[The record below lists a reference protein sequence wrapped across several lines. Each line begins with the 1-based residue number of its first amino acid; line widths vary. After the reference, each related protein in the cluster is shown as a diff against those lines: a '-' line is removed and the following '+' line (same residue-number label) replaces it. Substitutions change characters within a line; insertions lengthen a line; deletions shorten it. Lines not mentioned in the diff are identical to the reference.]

1 MGLGLFMPPSTRDL
15 NQVNLGKSYILTMT
29 SQQPS
34 KQNQPDQAENL
45 AADRFPVVGIGASA
59 GGLEAFRQLLS
70 HLPTDTGMAFVLIQH
85 LDPNHRSLL
94 REILARE
101 TAMPAIEVANNMEVE
116 PNCVYVIP
124 PNTKMTIERGRLKL
138 TPRDKNRAMIKP
150 VDTFFLSLA
159 ADLGNKAIVVVLSG
173 GDGDGA
179 RGLEAVK
186 EAGGITFAQSE
197 DSAQVTS
204 MPNTAVATGGV
215 DFILPP
221 QKIAEELANISQH
234 PYIASPTPA
243 RAAEVLINDESAM
256 QTILALLR
264 TATGVNFTQYKHGT
278 LNRRILRRMVV
289 YKLENIHDYVTYLC
303 GHAAEVQALFEDI
316 LIHVTSFF
324 RDSNAFKAL
333 QTKVFPAIA
342 NKGPEVPIRIW
353 VAGCS
358 TGEEAYSIAMCLLEY
373 LDNQPIKPPIQIFA
387 TDISDRVIETA
398 RAGFYPSSSVTDV
411 SVERLQRFF
420 VAVDGG
426 YRISKL
432 IREMCV
438 FAKQNLCSDP
448 PFSKLDLIT
457 CRNVLIYL
465 GAALQKKI
473 LPTFHY
479 GLNPTGFLMLGPSE
493 ATGDSSDLFT
503 PLDKK
508 QKIYARKLAPARITV
523 DLSANSHAIELAK
536 PTAIVE
542 PPWNDFDLQK
552 EADRIVLEQF
562 APVGVVIDNNLDIV
576 HFRGQ
581 TSLYLEPAPGR
592 ASHNLLKMAK
602 DSLKLELRA
611 AVYQASNHNLAV
623 SKKNLQITDKEG
635 TRQLNFEVIPLRARG
650 VEERYFLVLFQASTP
665 AALPPSTEAILTQ
678 NPEGITPQPAPSA
691 GDLEI
696 ASDLEIARL
705 RQELETT
712 KEYLRA
718 IIEEQETT
726 NQDLRAANEEI
737 LSSNEEFQSSNEELE
752 TAKEEIQA
760 TNEELN
766 TINDEFQRR
775 NHELTQV
782 SNDLQNL
789 ISSTNIPILM
799 LGSDLCIRRFTPLA
813 QSILHLIPADVGR
826 PLRDINHALNVPDL
840 ESQIREVINTLKTKE
855 QEVQDR
861 HGHWYDLRIRP
872 YRTLDNKIDGAMVI
886 LVDIDALKH
895 SIEQLEYSRNYAQA
909 IVQTVRQPLI
919 VLDRNLRVFTA
930 NQSFYQTFQATT
942 AETEQRLIFD
952 LGNGQWNI
960 PRLRQLLV
968 EILPTN
974 SQLQDFEVEHDFE
987 QIGHKT
993 MLLNAR
999 TMPPLEGGDNILLS
1013 IEDITAEKRAE
1024 GIRKI
1029 SEAALL
1035 ESEDRFRST
1044 FEQAAV
1050 GIAHVALDGR
1060 WLLVNSKL
1068 CEICGYPLA
1077 EFLAGAYQDITHPDD
1092 LAQDQEGVRQLLAN
1106 EIQSIEL
1113 EKRYIHKLGH
1123 IIWINLTGM
1132 LRRDASGTPLY
1143 FVASIEDISHRK
1155 QAEFTLQAQAA
1166 KLAETTALVE
1176 LRNQEL
1182 NRFSHTVSHDLKAP
1196 LRGISNLAAW
1206 ISEDLSETVN
1216 PDILKNLELIR
1227 SRISRMDNLIDGSL
1241 EYARIGSTEAS
1252 LETFSVNQLL
1262 VEIVDSLSIPDS
1274 FVVELPAELPPIT
1287 THRVLLSQVLA
1298 NLIGNAY
1305 KHHDSPKET
1314 RPERPHGKIQITVQ
1328 PDAEMWRFTVTDD
1341 GCGIAPENQERV
1353 FDIFKTLSGNDKNNT
1368 GIGLSIVKKIVETQ
1382 GGKITLE
1389 SQLGMGTTFS
1399 FTWRAE
1405 I

>member
-1 MGLGLFMPPSTRDL
+1 MVMGLFLPPRTRDL

-34 KQNQPDQAENL
+34 KQNQPNQAENL
-45 AADRFPVVGIGASA
+45 ATDRFPVVGIGASA

-101 TAMPAIEVANNMEVE
+101 TAMPAIEVANNMAVE
-116 PNCVYVIP
+116 PNCVYTIP
-124 PNTKMTIERGRLKL
+124 PNTKMTIDRGRLKL
-138 TPRDKNRAMIKP
+138 TPREKNRAMIKP
-150 VDTFFLSLA
+150 VDTFLLSLA
-159 ADLGNKAIVVVLSG
+159 ADLGNKAIAVILSG
-173 GDGDGA
+173 GDGDGS

-197 DSAQVTS
+197 DSSQVPS

-215 DFILPP
+215 DFILTP
-221 QKIAEELANISQH
+221 QQIAGELANISHH

-243 RAAEVLINDESAM
+243 KAVEVLINDESAM
-256 QTILALLR
+256 QTILTLLR

-289 YKLENIHDYVTYLC
+289 YKLDNINDYVTYLR
-303 GHAAEVQALFEDI
+303 GHSTEVQALFEDV
-316 LIHVTSFF
+316 LIHVTNFF
-324 RDSNAFKAL
+324 RDPNAFKTL
-333 QTKVFPAIA
+333 QTKVFPTIA

-373 LDNQPIKPPIQIFA
+373 LDNQPIKPKIQIFA

-398 RAGFYPSSSVTDV
+398 RAGFYESSSVADV

-426 YRISKL
+426 YRINKF

-438 FAKQNLCSDP
+438 FARQNLCSDP

-493 ATGDSSDLFT
+493 TTGDSSDLFT

-523 DLSANSHAIELAK
+523 DLSANSHALDLTK
-536 PTAIVE
+536 PTPSVE
-542 PPWNDFDLQK
+542 PSWNEFDLQK

-562 APVGVVIDNNLDIV
+562 APVGVVIDNDLEIV

-602 DSLKLELRA
+602 DGLKLELRA
-611 AVYQASNHNLAV
+611 AVHQAINHNLAV
-623 SKKNLQITDKEG
+623 SKKNLQITDNEG
-635 TRQLNFEVIPLRARG
+635 TRQLNFEVIPLPARG
-650 VEERYFLVLFQASTP
+650 VEERYFLILFQAATP

-678 NPEGITPQPAPSA
+678 NADGTTPQPANA
-691 GDLEI
+691 

-705 RQELETT
+705 RQELATT

-718 IIEEQETT
+718 IIEEQEVT

-813 QSILHLIPADVGR
+813 QSILHLIPADIGR

-840 ESQIREVINTLKTKE
+840 ESQIQEVINTLKTKE
-855 QEVQDR
+855 QEVQDQ

-872 YRTLDNKIDGAMVI
+872 YRTLDNKIDGAMII

-895 SIEQLEYSRNYAQA
+895 GIEQLEYSRNYAQA
-909 IVQTVRQPLI
+909 IVETVREPLI

-960 PRLRQLLV
+960 PKLRQLLV

-999 TMPPLEGGDNILLS
+999 TMTPLEGGDNILLA
-1013 IEDITAEKRAE
+1013 IEDITD
-1024 GIRKI
+1024 RKI

-1060 WLLVNSKL
+1060 WLLVNPKL
-1068 CEICGYPLA
+1068 CEICGYTPA
-1077 EFLAGAYQDITHPDD
+1077 ELLYDCDENITHPDD
-1092 LAQDQEGVRQLLAN
+1092 LAQDQESIRQILAD
-1106 EIQSIEL
+1106 EIQLIDL
-1113 EKRYIHKLGH
+1113 DKRYIHKLGH
-1123 IIWINLTGM
+1123 IVWINVKEM
-1132 LRRDASGTPLY
+1132 LRRDASGAPLY
-1143 FVASIEDISHRK
+1143 FIASIEDISHRK
-1155 QAEFTLQAQAA
+1155 QAEFTLQAQAVQ
-1166 KLAETTALVE
+1166 LAETTALIE

-1196 LRGISNLAAW
+1196 LRGISNLAGW
-1206 ISEDLSETVN
+1206 IQEDLPATADPE
-1216 PDILKNLELIR
+1216 IIANLELMR
-1227 SRISRMDNLIDGSL
+1227 SRVSRMDRLIDGL
-1241 EYARIGSTEAS
+1241 LNYAKLGNTEAG
-1252 LETFSVNQLL
+1252 LETFSVEQLL
-1262 VEIVDSLSIPDS
+1262 SEIVDSLSIPDS

-1305 KHHDSPKET
+1305 KHHDSQGKPRGD
-1314 RPERPHGKIQITVQ
+1314 RPEGRIQVTVQ
-1328 PDAEMWRFTVTDD
+1328 PNAEMWQFSVADD
-1341 GCGIAPENQERV
+1341 GRGIAPEDQERV
-1353 FDIFKTLSGNDKNNT
+1353 FDIFKTLSDGDKTNS
-1368 GIGLSIVKKIVETQ
+1368 GIGLSIVKNLVETQ
-1382 GGKITLE
+1382 GGIVTLE
-1389 SQLGMGTTFS
+1389 SQVGIGTTFS

-1405 I
+1405 IER